1 MSAEKAHKDYILKGI
16 LGGQIQDVLLN
27 EVKNKSH
34 IGARYVRVDLQSAR
48 F

>member
-27 EVKNKSH
+27 EVKNKSD
-34 IGARYVRVDLQSAR
+34 IGARYVRMDL
-48 F
+48 